1 MKTGDKLIVFFA
13 GVIFL
18 IVGIVLINKSNGWK
32 EEEKDFN
39 KNAREVAVY
48 VNEVKSYRKWHRNKK
63 RSSEIKYKA
72 YVTYEIDGKTYSNI
86 EIPDNAGA
94 EYLTEGT
101 NVMLY
106 YHKDK
111 PTWLRVEKEDNGDG
125 SNVPKVLGYVFG
137 GCGLLI
143 MYLAFFGKTGY

>member
-1 MKTGDKLIVFFA
+1 M

-48 VNEVKSYRKWHRNKK
+48 VNKVEKIRSNRIKKNKGPDT
-63 RSSEIKYKA
+63 KYKA
-72 YVTYEIDGKTYSNI
+72 YVTYEIDGRTYSDI
-86 EIPDNAGA
+86 EVSEDDGA
-94 EYLTEGT
+94 RYLEEGK
-101 NVMLY
+101 NVMMY

-111 PTWLRVEKEDNGDG
+111 PTWVRVEKEDNGDG
-125 SNVPKVLGYVFG
+125 SNMPKVLGYVFG